1 MTDIF
6 DCSALSVD
14 IDAFDNDTG
23 RDEWYAVYTIQL
35 GELIEKGVFD
45 WNRSILNWKDAAY
58 SDEQYKRICEYFI
71 QRFYYREISIEP
83 FAEWAVMLKRKLIY
97 ELMPKFKPLY
107 ERIDEGINPLSNSS
121 EYYKD
126 RTINSSYPE
135 TLLSANADYITD
147 GKDQEFERI
156 KEGNYLD
163 SVEAFADR
171 YKSVDEYMLDEL
183 ESMFISM
190 YTLNMNTSW

>member
-1 MTDIF
+1 MADIF
-6 DCSALSVD
+6 DCSNNSVD
-14 IDAFDNDTG
+14 IDAFDEDTG

-45 WNRSILNWKDAAY
+45 WSRTVLDWKAAAY
-58 SDEQYKRICEYFI
+58 DDAQYDRVCEYFK

-83 FAEWAVMLKRKLIY
+83 FAEWAVMLKRKLVY
-97 ELMPKFKPLY
+97 ELMPKFHPLY
-107 ERIDEGINPLSNSS
+107 ERIEEGMNPLSDSN

-126 RTINSSYPE
+126 RTVTSSYPE
-135 TLLSANADYITD
+135 TLLSANADYLTD

-156 KEGNYLD
+156 KEGNLVD
-163 SVEAFADR
+163 SIEAFADR
-171 YKSVDEYMLDEL
+171 YKGVDEYLLDEL

>member
-1 MTDIF
+1 MASIF
-6 DCSALSVD
+6 DCSNNSVD
-14 IDAFDNDTG
+14 IDAFDEYTG

-45 WNRSILNWKDAAY
+45 WSRTVLDWKSAAY
-58 SDEQYKRICEYFI
+58 DNAQYERVCEYFK

-83 FAEWAVMLKRKLIY
+83 FAEWAVMLKRKLVY

-107 ERIDEGINPLSNSS
+107 ERIDEGINPLSDSN

-126 RTINSSYPE
+126 RTVTSSYPE
-135 TLLSANADYITD
+135 TLLSANADYLTD

-156 KEGNYLD
+156 KEGNLVD
-163 SVEAFADR
+163 SMESFAER
-171 YKSVDEYMLDEL
+171 YKGVDELLLDEL